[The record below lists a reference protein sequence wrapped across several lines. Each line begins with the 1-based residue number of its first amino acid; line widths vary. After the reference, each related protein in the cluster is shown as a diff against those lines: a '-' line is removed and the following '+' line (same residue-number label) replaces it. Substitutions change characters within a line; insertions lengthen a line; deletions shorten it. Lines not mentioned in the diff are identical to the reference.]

1 MYYICSFFTGRRI
14 KIFKSLIY
22 NIYFLNDSY
31 STNYKRI
38 TNFIIAVKEKN
49 RRNINN
55 IFQLRFQFYFLIS
68 SRINVA
74 SVESA

>member
-1 MYYICSFFTGRRI
+1 MIHI
-14 KIFKSLIY
+14 LQ
-22 NIYFLNDSY
+22 
-31 STNYKRI
+31 I
-38 TNFIIAVKEKN
+38 TKELRAVKEKN